1 MTHRAK
7 PFLEKHNLI
16 AADFDLDSL
25 VKAFISDME
34 HGLQGKESSLRMIP
48 TFIEAENRF
57 KTGELVTAID
67 AGGTNFRA
75 ANVQFTASG
84 KLELLDL
91 VKCKMPGLDGE
102 VTKKEFFSTLAGYVK
117 ELVKETEKIG
127 FCFSYPTEIV
137 PNKDGKLLEFSKEIQ
152 APEVIGEMIGQNLLD
167 ALETNDKHVVLL
179 NDTVATLL
187 AGKSAS
193 FEKDYD
199 SYIGFILGTGTN
211 TAYIERNKNIS
222 KNSDL
227 EADRSQIINIESGA
241 FNKIP
246 RTAIDLKFDEKT
258 ANPGQ
263 YSFEKMISGG
273 YFGGLATTAL
283 KIAADEGVLSS
294 ESNSNL
300 QNIDEFTTEDIDR
313 FLDTESS
320 DRGPLLHSLADDEDR
335 SAARELL
342 QALVTRAAIL
352 VSANLAAV
360 ILKTGKGQ
368 SPNHPVMITVEGT
381 AYYKLQGLKDQI
393 EMVMKDYFSGKN
405 RRYYEFTRVDE
416 SSLVGG
422 ALAALID

>member
-1 MTHRAK
+1 MTHQAQS
-7 PFLEKHNLI
+7 FLDKHNLT
-16 AADFDLDSL
+16 AADFDLDAL
-25 VKAFISDME
+25 VESFISDME
-34 HGLQGKESSLRMIP
+34 HGLKGNESSLRMIP

-75 ANVQFTASG
+75 ANVHFTDSG
-84 KLELLDL
+84 KLELSNL
-91 VKCKMPGLDGE
+91 VKCKMPGLNGE
-102 VTKKEFFSTLAGYVK
+102 VSKKEFFGTLAGYVK
-117 ELVKETEKIG
+117 ELVRETHKIG
-127 FCFSYPTEIV
+127 FCFSYPTEIF

-152 APEVIGEMIGQNLLD
+152 APEVIGEKIGQNLLE
-167 ALETNDKHVVLL
+167 ALDMNDKTVVLL

-211 TAYIERNKNIS
+211 TAYIERNENIS

-227 EADRSQIINIESGA
+227 EAGRSQIINIESGA

-246 RTAIDLKFDEKT
+246 RTEIDLKFDENT

-283 KIAADEGVLSS
+283 RLAAEQGVFSS
-294 ESNSNL
+294 NSASNL
-300 QNIDEFTTEDIDR
+300 QSANRLSTEDVDR
-313 FLDTESS
+313 FLEVDDS
-320 DRGPLLHSLADDEDR
+320 DRGPLQHYLTDEADRAAALEILHS
-335 SAARELL
+335 
-342 QALVTRAAIL
+342 LVTRAAIL

-360 ILKTGKGQ
+360 ILKTGKGK
-368 SPNHPVMITVEGT
+368 SPQRPVMITVEGT

-393 EMVMKDYFSGKN
+393 EAVMNDYFSGKN
-405 RRYYEFTRVDE
+405 RRYYEFTRVDQ